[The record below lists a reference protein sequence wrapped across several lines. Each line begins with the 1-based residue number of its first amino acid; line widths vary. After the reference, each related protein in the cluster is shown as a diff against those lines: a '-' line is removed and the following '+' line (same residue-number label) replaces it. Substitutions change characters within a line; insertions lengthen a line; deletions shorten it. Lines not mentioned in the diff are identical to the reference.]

1 MADTQNIKDEY
12 FEELCQK
19 LDILYYKCLSLE
31 AQNKALH
38 EENKMLIDYI
48 TKIGIKIKTE
58 LCTSYDYRNAFET
71 RFKRVDLE
79 RCSFYV
85 QEPEVERTKEFLSM
99 LKNGEALPPFRF
111 NSYHKH
117 FMNDFS
123 DFSDM
128 DMIEY
133 KYQREVGVK

>member
-1 MADTQNIKDEY
+1 MADTQNLKDEY

-19 LDILYYKCLSLE
+19 LDILYYKCLLLE

-48 TKIGIKIKTE
+48 TKIGVKVKTE
-58 LCTSYDYRNAFET
+58 LCTSYNYQNACET
-71 RFKRVDLE
+71 RFKRVDLD
-79 RCSFYV
+79 RASFYV
-85 QEPEVERTKEFLSM
+85 QDPNVERTEEFLSM
-99 LKNGEALPPFRF
+99 IKNGEALPPFKF

-123 DFSDM
+123 NFSDM